1 MPLLL
6 DRTGTLL
13 SGVDIWGEVTAAWLI
28 VAACL
33 AFLYLT

>member
-1 MPLLL
+1 MLLL

-13 SGVDIWGEVTAAWLI
+13 SDTDVWGEVAAAWLI

-33 AFLYLT
+33 ACLGLA